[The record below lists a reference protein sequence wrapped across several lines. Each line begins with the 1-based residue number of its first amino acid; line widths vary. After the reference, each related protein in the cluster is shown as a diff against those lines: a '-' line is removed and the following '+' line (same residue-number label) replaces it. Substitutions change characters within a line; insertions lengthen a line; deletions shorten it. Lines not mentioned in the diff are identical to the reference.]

1 MLILIFFCFLQG
13 FTEFLPVSSQGH
25 LIVFNEKFELV
36 SLTGITLLEST
47 ILAHFGSFFAV
58 LFYYM
63 HTIKGFFVSL
73 KLIDRPDIDKNSFL
87 LVNLIIPSIPLLILG
102 YLFGKFFNYESSRII
117 LLIGITSIIF
127 GVLLFVV
134 DNFCLRIKNLN
145 SLNYLS
151 SLIIGFSQ
159 CLALIPGVSRS
170 GSIVTAMRYFGFQ
183 RKFAVYYSNL
193 LSIPAILSATGYLL
207 ITNFDQISTTSII
220 SLYGI
225 TILFFSF
232 IFSIA
237 FIYFFVA
244 WTRNFSFLIF
254 AVYRV
259 IFGIGL
265 IFFFYFQF

>member
-1 MLILIFFCFLQG
+1 MKKMIVVTILIVVPTISLQVRRYHDAGLSGKWFLLLILIGLGVWGVYFWFAESASADSPASDFY
-13 FTEFLPVSSQGH
+13 P
-25 LIVFNEKFELV
+25 IV
-36 SLTGITLLEST
+36 
-47 ILAHFGSFFAV
+47 
-58 LFYYM
+58 
-63 HTIKGFFVSL
+63 
-73 KLIDRPDIDKNSFL
+73 
-87 LVNLIIPSIPLLILG
+87 
-102 YLFGKFFNYESSRII
+102 
-117 LLIGITSIIF
+117 GITSIIF

>member
-87 LVNLIIPSIPLLILG
+87 LINLIISSIPLLILG

-117 LLIGITSIIF
+117 LIIGITSIIF

-151 SLIIGFSQ
+151 SLIIGFAQ

-207 ITNFDQISTTSII
+207 ITNFYQISTTSII